1 MLENCGPRFAPAGIT
16 KLFNQHF
23 SADDAIIGPKIVVG
37 ASVHKAGFRA
47 RFSFALKESGEL
59 DADMVAQLAV
69 GFDLSG
75 AEDQIGCGF
84 LWEFRRG
91 SLIFKHVN
99 GFVAGD

>member
-1 MLENCGPRFAPAGIT
+1 
-16 KLFNQHF
+16 
-23 SADDAIIGPKIVVG
+23 
-37 ASVHKAGFRA
+37 
-47 RFSFALKESGEL
+47 
-59 DADMVAQLAV
+59 MVAQLAV

-99 GFVAGD
+99 GFVAGDGWLNQNEQPRGRFLAGFSRGVQNRGELEVLIGAEQRGVWGAGLCRSCQGKVFQ

>member
-1 MLENCGPRFAPAGIT
+1 MFQQPLATDRKIV
-16 KLFNQHF
+16 
-23 SADDAIIGPKIVVG
+23 GPKIVIG
-37 ASVHKAGFRA
+37 FSVHKAGFRA
-47 RFSFALKESGEL
+47 RFPFALKESGEL
-59 DADMVAQLAV
+59 DADVVAQLAV